1 MASKYEDATSAT
13 QVIGGIAKMPE
24 LLDETGRYFF
34 RAEDFPS
41 ELHRAVFM
49 ALTTIYA
56 NGGSSFT
63 AKAVDDVLSAYPNAY
78 ATYKA
83 SRGNEWFSKVLAECD
98 IDNFDL
104 YYNRLKKMTL
114 LREYENSGVDMSGI
128 LDMDEL
134 DPKKRQEQQAEL
146 DEMTVT
152 EVSDVVE
159 LRLSKVR
166 TAFVDNADKDTK
178 KIGDG
183 LGDLI
188 QRLRSEPEF
197 GVPLYGPF
205 VNTVTMGARL
215 TKFYLRSAPTGV
227 GKTRMM
233 IADACNV
240 ACDEIYDT
248 HLQAWKPN
256 GVACPSL
263 YISTELEL
271 SEVQTMCIAFLSG
284 VSEDKILGAN
294 KMTFGEKD
302 RVSHAIEVLDRSPLY
317 IDIICDFTLKD
328 IENSIR
334 RNHRENKVLY
344 VFYDYIMTTMKILEE
359 ITSRSRGVNLREDNI
374 LFMISNKLKDIAN
387 DLGIFILSSTQTNS
401 GYKTDPV
408 PDQSL
413 LRGAKSIADKIDV
426 GMIALDV
433 TEDDREKIGPLLNQF
448 GVVPNVKM
456 SVYKNRRGAYN
467 RIFLWMYAD
476 KGTCRYET
484 LFATDFNYQP
494 IVLKECDLLSV
505 RPDEEEDSGDE
516 DVPWDASGGDGF
528 EF

>member
-34 RAEDFPS
+34 RVEDFTS

-56 NGGSSFT
+56 NGGGSFT

-134 DPKKRQEQQAEL
+134 DPKKRQEQQAYL

-152 EVSDVVE
+152 EVSDEVE

-183 LGDLI
+183 LDDLI
-188 QRLRSEPEF
+188 QRLRGEPEF

-205 VNTVTMGARL
+205 INTVTMGARL

-227 GKTRMM
+227 G
-233 IADACNV
+233 
-240 ACDEIYDT
+240 
-248 HLQAWKPN
+248 
-256 GVACPSL
+256 
-263 YISTELEL
+263 
-271 SEVQTMCIAFLSG
+271 
-284 VSEDKILGAN
+284 
-294 KMTFGEKD
+294 
-302 RVSHAIEVLDRSPLY
+302 
-317 IDIICDFTLKD
+317 
-328 IENSIR
+328 
-334 RNHRENKVLY
+334 
-344 VFYDYIMTTMKILEE
+344 
-359 ITSRSRGVNLREDNI
+359 NLRI
-374 LFMISNKLKDIAN
+374 
-387 DLGIFILSSTQTNS
+387 
-401 GYKTDPV
+401 
-408 PDQSL
+408 
-413 LRGAKSIADKIDV
+413 
-426 GMIALDV
+426 
-433 TEDDREKIGPLLNQF
+433 
-448 GVVPNVKM
+448 
-456 SVYKNRRGAYN
+456 
-467 RIFLWMYAD
+467 
-476 KGTCRYET
+476 
-484 LFATDFNYQP
+484 
-494 IVLKECDLLSV
+494 
-505 RPDEEEDSGDE
+505 
-516 DVPWDASGGDGF
+516 
-528 EF
+528 